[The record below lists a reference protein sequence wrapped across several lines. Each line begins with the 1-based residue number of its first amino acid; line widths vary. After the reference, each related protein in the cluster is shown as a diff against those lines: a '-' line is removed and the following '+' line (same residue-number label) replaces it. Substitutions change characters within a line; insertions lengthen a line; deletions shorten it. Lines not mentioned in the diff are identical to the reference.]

1 MNKKFNRESAGKISQ
16 DLLQKAPESTD
27 VREIGREMTKGYME
41 ELFTTIA
48 DGKTKYTGDFFVV
61 VLTKRERLMTNVIRN
76 FFFHRNTAPTPD
88 YDQAVY
94 HFKKSD
100 DETELLWV
108 IPNRELA
115 YHLRDNALTLDK
127 EYKELLG
134 YVLDFDDK
142 TLFKKA
148 QKLNNEE
155 KLEGRIVLEVI
166 DEK

>member
-1 MNKKFNRESAGKISQ
+1 MNKKYNRETVGKISQ

-27 VREIGREMTKGYME
+27 PREIGREMTKTYMQ
-41 ELFTTIA
+41 ELFVTIDA
-48 DGKTKYTGDFFVV
+48 GKKVYEADFFVV
-61 VLTKRERLMTNVIRN
+61 VITKRERLMTNVIRN
-76 FFFHRNTAPTPD
+76 YFFHRRSCPTPD
-88 YDQAVY
+88 YDTSVY
-94 HFKKSD
+94 HYKKAN

-115 YHLRDNALTLDK
+115 YHLRDNALTIDK

-148 QKLNNEE
+148 QKLNNED
-155 KLEGRIVLEVI
+155 KLEGRVVLEVI